1 MGDNKNKFWDEAGKG
16 GLILAGGAIA
26 YFLIV
31 TMVGKAGNAGFAVK
45 LLSFLL
51 WAGKFALCIWLMVR
65 LLRAE
70 ATRNGA
76 DRSRTFRL
84 GMAVAFL
91 SALVYAGFYMFYV
104 SIIDPEYFKETFDSF
119 AVAFSSQLPSDQ
131 MDAFMNMESSMPT
144 MGFVGNLIWCFVIG
158 TIISSITAS
167 KLCGTKDP
175 FED

>member
-1 MGDNKNKFWDEAGKG
+1 
-16 GLILAGGAIA
+16 
-26 YFLIV
+26 
-31 TMVGKAGNAGFAVK
+31 
-45 LLSFLL
+45 
-51 WAGKFALCIWLMVR
+51 
-65 LLRAE
+65 
-70 ATRNGA
+70 
-76 DRSRTFRL
+76 
-84 GMAVAFL
+84 
-91 SALVYAGFYMFYV
+91 MFYV

>member
-1 MGDNKNKFWDEAGKG
+1 MLIILYILYQPTKIIKIIATFAHMGDNKNKFWDEAGKG
-16 GLILAGGAIA
+16 GLILAGVAIA

-45 LLSFLL
+45 LLNFLL

-131 MDAFMNMESSMPT
+131 MDAFMNMESLYFSANWSR
-144 MGFVGNLIWCFVIG
+144 G
-158 TIISSITAS
+158 IS
-167 KLCGTKDP
+167 LM
-175 FED
+175 